1 MLKKNLFGLEF
12 KIFGLLMLKKNLFG
26 LEFKIFGLSGFV
38 IEVFFSAEGGGGFW
52 NAKNKKK

>member
-1 MLKKNLFGLEF
+1 
-12 KIFGLLMLKKNLFG
+12 MLKKNLFG

-52 NAKNKKK
+52 NAKNKKN